1 MIISPSPRNLNES
14 KKPSTNF
21 AKESPKEDGSE
32 SVIDPDTLDE
42 TSASMIGNSLSL
54 NDMKCTTND
63 LSNTTEV
70 NKPSVITILRRLA
83 RYLALR
89 IANKRH
95 SLATANQHVARN
107 AIEEKLLRSRLS
119 ELNIDYHHHHP
130 HHDDHLVNS
139 WNSFNSMDI
148 NYGTIVNRFDRLH
161 NNTIAVIQ
169 LLCQLARRLAILD
182 GQLYCLNKN
191 QYNNNVILLCNNNN
205 DPLLPC
211 NHYTTLINDTSTTIS
226 NHLLNDFNDKDN
238 DNDDGNSQ
246 CELLPTINVK
256 MIDMRKQ
263 QKR

>member
-1 MIISPSPRNLNES
+1 
-14 KKPSTNF
+14 
-21 AKESPKEDGSE
+21 
-32 SVIDPDTLDE
+32 
-42 TSASMIGNSLSL
+42 MIGNSLSL

-107 AIEEKLLRSRLS
+107 AIEEKLLRCRLS

-191 QYNNNVILLCNNNN
+191 QYNDNVILLCNNNN

-211 NHYTTLINDTSTTIS
+211 NHYTTSLTNDTPKTMS

-246 CELLPTINVK
+246 CELSITQLKLTSSSSSYTTSKELEQSFN
-256 MIDMRKQ
+256 DQ
-263 QKR
+263 QSIMNTTQFLRQRVTEAMELNF